1 MITVLIA
8 DDQQLVRSGLRALL
22 DRDPGIEVVA
32 EAADGLAAVAAAAE
46 HHPDVV
52 LMDIRM
58 PGIDGVTAT
67 ARLTGTA
74 PTDGPAPPLPGERM
88 TARRPRPPAV
98 IVLTTYDTD
107 DHVFGALRAG
117 AAGFLLK
124 DVRPDEL
131 RRAVRD
137 AAAGGAVLGPG
148 VAGRVMAAAAR
159 APVPSE
165 DLLRGLTSRERDVL
179 AQIAAGL
186 RNAEIGERLG
196 ISEATTRTHVGRL
209 LGKLRARDRAQ
220 LVMIAYESGLARPG
234 G

>member
-1 MITVLIA
+1 MKDSGRDRGTGQIRVLIA

-22 DRDPGIEVVA
+22 TRDPGIRVVA
-32 EAADGLAAVAAAAE
+32 EAADGLAAVTAAAA
-46 HHPDVV
+46 HRPDVV

-58 PGIDGVTAT
+58 PGIDGVEAT
-67 ARLTGTA
+67 ARLRGT
-74 PTDGPAPPLPGERM
+74 
-88 TARRPRPPAV
+88 AV

-107 DHVFGALRAG
+107 ANVFAALRAG

-148 VAGRVMAAAAR
+148 VAGRVMAAAAH

-165 DLLRGLTSRERDVL
+165 DLLRGLTGRERDVL

-186 RNAEIGERLG
+186 RNAEIGVRLG

-234 G
+234 R